1 MRISWVFN
9 YDPHT
14 YVSGS
19 LTVKIVRVYGGC
31 LGTKSRRRTWTAAIS
46 RGEALNSHRPA
57 DLRMGKPGAGNAASS
72 GGEYIAVGG

>member
-1 MRISWVFN
+1 MDLENCTRPIIEIRLCGFRG
-9 YDPHT
+9 YLIIDPHT

-46 RGEALNSHRPA
+46 RGKALNS
-57 DLRMGKPGAGNAASS
+57 L
-72 GGEYIAVGG
+72 